1 MDEKIVVGLDIGS
14 AKVCAVAGELVGNP
28 NYPMLKVL
36 GVGVAPSGG
45 VAKGAVVNINR
56 TVEAINKVIDEV
68 ATQSNLNIHVI
79 NVGFSGHHI
88 SSRKQTGSIT
98 RLSSGEEVTQKDI
111 DHLLSDMYRTVMQPG
126 TEIVHVLPMDFS
138 VDNEPLSEDPV
149 GRIGV
154 KLGAEFQLITAKT
167 DLAQN
172 TRRCIERTARQL
184 TRDLTLLSPLAASL
198 AVLTQEERD
207 AGVALVDIGCGTT
220 DLAVFHRGVLRHV
233 AVFPWAGKSLT
244 DDIEQ
249 GCKVMPHQAE
259 KLKVRF
265 GHADPGAYRIN
276 QVVSV
281 PGLSNQ
287 KPKDVM
293 MKNIALIS
301 AERLREIGAMVMADI
316 RKAGYEDKLI
326 GGIVLT
332 GGTSDMDG
340 IESVFERVTGMPTR
354 VGLPERLERNAR
366 ADQVSHPA
374 FATALGLVWAGF
386 KLPDDRISFI
396 SDPGPNRTTT
406 PVNTGGSSFSPGR
419 EEPAPAPKPGLF
431 TTLWGKVKKGLNP
444 DLDSRET
451 DSYDN

>member
-1 MDEKIVVGLDIGS
+1 MEENIVVGLDIGT
-14 AKVCAVAGELVGNP
+14 AKVCAVVGRLVGNP
-28 NYPMLKVL
+28 NYPMLEVL
-36 GVGVAPSGG
+36 GVSEAPSGG

-68 ATQSNLNIHVI
+68 ATQSNINIQVV

-88 SSRKQTGSIT
+88 SARKQVGSIT
-98 RLSSGEEVTQKDI
+98 RLSQGEEVTQKDI
-111 DHLLSDMYRTVMQPG
+111 DHLLGDMYRTVMPPG

-172 TRRCIERTARQL
+172 TRKCIERTKRQL
-184 TRDLTLLSPLAASL
+184 VRELTLLSPLAASL

-220 DLAVFHRGVLRHV
+220 DLAVFHRGVLRHIS
-233 AVFPWAGKSLT
+233 VFPWAGKNLT

-249 GCKVMPHQAE
+249 GCKVMPNQAE

-265 GHADPGAYRIN
+265 GNADPSAYRVN

-281 PGLSNQ
+281 PGLANQ
-287 KPKDVM
+287 KPKDVL
-293 MKNIALIS
+293 MKNVALIA
-301 AERLREIGAMVMADI
+301 AERLREIAAMVLADI
-316 RKAGYEDKLI
+316 RKAGYEHKLI

-332 GGTSDMDG
+332 GGTADIDG
-340 IESVFERVTGMPTR
+340 IEGVFERITGMPTR
-354 VGLPERLERNAR
+354 VGLPERLERNVR

-374 FATALGLVWAGF
+374 YATAIGLVWAGF

-396 SDPGPNRTTT
+396 SDPGPNRPVPPVT
-406 PVNTGGSSFSPGR
+406 PEFDKPLDP
-419 EEPAPAPKPGLF
+419 EPAKPGLF
-431 TTLWGKVKKGLNP
+431 SGLWDKFKKGLNP
-444 DLDSRET
+444 DLDSSEG
-451 DSYDN
+451 DSYNR